1 MNFMRERYGLDATA
15 KQYKDRIK
23 TWGLNRNI
31 KADEMESMIKIRQKR
46 KWENKQTAFR
56 VRKRPVN
63 PEKIKRYMRDHPIPA
78 FGANKDGNMDG
89 RMDSAATPAAISYY
103 TPSATGPLTPYD
115 GLSPPAAGSPQSSFS
130 YQDQRR
136 GSYQPEGLD
145 PASPHEILEVTDGA
159 EDGDSS
165 GNEQAQ
171 RDIRPK
177 QLSLQ
182 AEPEEQTAVHE
193 SIASADLQNP
203 SDALRILAQVAAR
216 AENDD
221 SPESEHTRNI
231 NNQPAEFGSTSW
243 SQDSSDSEPN
253 DYIHYKPLQDGMI
266 SPEMVYLLFSSYEES
281 FHPFFPIIPQETFD
295 LLRIPWLS
303 RAEPHL
309 FSAILT
315 VASKDNE
322 RVYQI
327 CYDHMQQLLSTILAG
342 SDANVEAVEAFL
354 ILSQWV
360 SKKSQA
366 SVGRG
371 EEDKLAWMYIGNA
384 LRLGYLLEID
394 RTSFKS

>member
-1 MNFMRERYGLDATA
+1 
-15 KQYKDRIK
+15 
-23 TWGLNRNI
+23 
-31 KADEMESMIKIRQKR
+31 MISLKY
-46 KWENKQTAFR
+46 NH
-56 VRKRPVN
+56 V
-63 PEKIKRYMRDHPIPA
+63 
-78 FGANKDGNMDG
+78 
-89 RMDSAATPAAISYY
+89 ATPAAISYY

-130 YQDQRR
+130 YQDQQR

-221 SPESEHTRNI
+221 SPESEHTRNF

-266 SPEMVYLLFSSYEES
+266 SPEMVYLLFSRFVIALQPTLISNVV
-281 FHPFFPIIPQETFD
+281 PQ
-295 LLRIPWLS
+295 LR
-303 RAEPHL
+303 R
-309 FSAILT
+309 
-315 VASKDNE
+315 
-322 RVYQI
+322 
-327 CYDHMQQLLSTILAG
+327 
-342 SDANVEAVEAFL
+342 
-354 ILSQWV
+354 ILSSLLPHHPTRDFQ
-360 SKKSQA
+360 SLKNS
-366 SVGRG
+366 
-371 EEDKLAWMYIGNA
+371 LAVTCRATLIFSNSYCGIE
-384 LRLGYLLEID
+384 RQ
-394 RTSFKS
+394 RTCLSNML